1 MTLNGNVSLIPPHVL
16 QKVDE
21 RISRASKKNAAFDV
35 ERYLTLA
42 GKLEFFDLR
51 EFQDTIIG
59 KALWDRFETQFANKE
74 TLIAKFNQLAEL
86 RNGIR
91 HSIGYKVL
99 HKFL

>member
-1 MTLNGNVSLIPPHVL
+1 M
-16 QKVDE
+16 DE
-21 RISRASKKNAAFDV
+21 RISRASKKNAAFDA

-51 EFQDTIIG
+51 ELQDTIIG
-59 KALWDRFETQFANKE
+59 KALWDGFETRFANKE

-91 HSIGYKVL
+91 HSRTVDDVTRKEGEAAILWFKQVL
-99 HKFL
+99 NK